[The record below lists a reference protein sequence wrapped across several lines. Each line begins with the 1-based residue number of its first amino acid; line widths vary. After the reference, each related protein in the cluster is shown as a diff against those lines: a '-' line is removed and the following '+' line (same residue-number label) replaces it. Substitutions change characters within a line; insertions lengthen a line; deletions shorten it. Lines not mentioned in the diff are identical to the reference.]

1 MHLSKVNVALD
12 HRIVSGSEYMWSCW
26 ENARY
31 LDYESA
37 YAHVSVVY
45 STETQE
51 IYQADVSIKTEA
63 WPKDARPYR
72 WLNPQFKELMLAES
86 KERGI
91 DPNEAWDDVEWIELE
106 VAEDFLE
113 KAKAIFNGEEHD
125 TRIVVP
131 LDLDDDLLLQLAMEA
146 HKRDITLNKMV
157 ELALQAAI
165 DQHSVNEKIE

>member
-1 MHLSKVNVALD
+1 
-12 HRIVSGSEYMWSCW
+12 MWSCW

-51 IYQADVSIKTEA
+51 IYQAEVSIKTEA
-63 WPKDARPYR
+63 WATDARPYR
-72 WLNPQFKELMLAES
+72 WLDPRFKESMINEA
-86 KERGI
+86 KERNV
-91 DPNEAWDDVEWIELE
+91 DSNQAWDDVKWIDLE
-106 VAEDFLE
+106 VEEDFLE
-113 KAKAIFNGEEHD
+113 KAKAIFNGDEWD
-125 TRIVVP
+125 TRISVP

-157 ELALQAAI
+157 EMALKAEI
-165 DQHSVNEKIE
+165 DRHKETD